1 MSANIEIR
9 ESDPADTAAIERLY
23 PAAFPDEDLL
33 PLLRNLLADRD
44 DVTSRVATAE
54 DTIAGHVVFTACS
67 LGGYPDAFA
76 LLGPLAVAPALQ
88 KAGISSALV
97 RDGLDLM
104 AAAGVRGVFML
115 GDPGYYGRFG
125 FKADARIAPP
135 YPLPDA
141 WRTAWQSIAL
151 DRDGDA
157 PAGTL
162 EVPEPWRQPALWGP

>member
-1 MSANIEIR
+1 M
-9 ESDPADTAAIERLY
+9 
-23 PAAFPDEDLL
+23 
-33 PLLRNLLADRD
+33 
-44 DVTSRVATAE
+44 
-54 DTIAGHVVFTACS
+54 VFTACS

-88 KAGISSALV
+88 KAGIGSALV
-97 RDGLDLM
+97 RNGLDLM

-162 EVPEPWRQPALWGP
+162 KVPEPWRQPALWGP